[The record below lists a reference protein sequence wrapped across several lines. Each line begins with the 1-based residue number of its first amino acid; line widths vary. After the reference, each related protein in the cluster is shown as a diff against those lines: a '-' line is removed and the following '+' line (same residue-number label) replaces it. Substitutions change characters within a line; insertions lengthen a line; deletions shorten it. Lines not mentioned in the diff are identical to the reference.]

1 MAPTV
6 TYAMVAKGI
15 APPAKL
21 IAMKKIEKKRIAVAV
36 PRLEDVERMRQF
48 HRDAEAAA
56 ATKGQVQ
63 NSIQPAKIDSSPDA
77 LVPSTNNLFNE
88 IPQSR
93 SSVELSNPA
102 ALATPTK
109 RDSFSTQMSNESKSC
124 EAEDSNKETDST
136 HTTSGMSSL
145 PPLR

>member
-21 IAMKKIEKKRIAVAV
+21 IPMKKIEKKRIAVAV
-36 PRLEDVERMRQF
+36 PRLEDVERVRQF

-56 ATKGQVQ
+56 TKAQVQ

-77 LVPSTNNLFNE
+77 LFPSTNNLSND

-109 RDSFSTQMSNESKSC
+109 RDSFSTQMSSESKPC
-124 EAEDSNKETDST
+124 EVEDSNKETDST

-145 PPLR
+145 PL